1 MPVFSGDYMREKLA
15 DLCHRQWSG
24 WMTYLYGKCSSNPDG
39 TLTIPAWAVARWARQ
54 MSTKYE
60 HLQEVEK
67 ESDRKEAD
75 RFLALLEEEN
85 RHSAQASIHAPDVGQ
100 NSRGNA

>member
-1 MPVFSGDYMREKLA
+1 MPVFFGGYMREKLA

-60 HLQEVEK
+60 HLPEVEK
-67 ESDRKEAD
+67 ESDREEAD
-75 RFLALLEEEN
+75 RFLALLAEEN
-85 RHSAQASIHAPDVGQ
+85 RHSV
-100 NSRGNA
+100 